1 MILSGNFTA
10 IYLKIEICSNV
21 LVSGTEI
28 PVSPIRQFELINDI
42 ATRWKIDFVKLPYCL
57 TLDIVYLHLF
67 NGVAALVD
75 LNHLHV

>member
-42 ATRWKIDFVKLPYCL
+42 ATR
-57 TLDIVYLHLF
+57 
-67 NGVAALVD
+67 
-75 LNHLHV
+75 